1 MMFAV
6 TIALVL
12 AALLTAAWPWL
23 TAMLGPVLGQL
34 PIVALMVAGM
44 GALVIVVVVAR
55 WHRQRER
62 RRLMEMRD
70 SALW

>member
-1 MMFAV
+1 MMSAV

-12 AALLTAAWPWL
+12 AALMAAAWPWL
-23 TAMLGPVLGQL
+23 APVLGQL
-34 PIVALMVAGM
+34 PIVALVAAGV

-55 WHRQRER
+55 WHRHRER